1 MNNPVDHPLVRAHL
15 DAVTRGTATLPPERR
30 RELLADLREHIE
42 VSLTDVPLDDD
53 AVRSVLAQL
62 GTPRQI
68 ADAALA
74 EEGQT
79 PPAPE
84 TTRWT
89 NVTLALAVLALP
101 VSLVPVAGPVLG
113 FAAAV
118 VAAVRV
124 TRSRQWTRRE
134 KRQAAVLMVSPLLL
148 VPAIML
154 AFTLFSTGLTASALL
169 VACALGF
176 SPSPIAALRL
186 SRAAARVR
194 TADLPA

>member
-1 MNNPVDHPLVRAHL
+1 MNNPLEHPLVRAHL
-15 DAVTRGTATLPPERR
+15 DAVARGTATLPPERR

-42 VSLTDVPLDDD
+42 VSLTDAPLDED
-53 AVRSVLAQL
+53 AVRAVLAQL

-84 TTRWT
+84 TAGWT
-89 NVTLALAVLALP
+89 NLTLGLAVLALP

-113 FAAAV
+113 FVAAV

-134 KRQAAVLMVSPLLL
+134 KRQATLLLVSPLLL
-148 VPAIML
+148 TPAMAVAVSL
-154 AFTLFSTGLTASALL
+154 LSGGLTPGALL
-169 VACALGF
+169 AACALGF
-176 SPSPIAALRL
+176 CPSPIAALRL

-194 TADLPA
+194 TAGLPA

>member
-15 DAVTRGTATLPPERR
+15 DAVARGTATLPPERR

-79 PPAPE
+79 PPTPE
-84 TTRWT
+84 STRWT
-89 NVTLALAVLALP
+89 SVTLALAVLALP

-148 VPAIML
+148 VPAISM
-154 AFTLFSTGLTASALL
+154 AFALLPTGLTSTSLL
-169 VACALGF
+169 TACALGF
-176 SPSPIAALRL
+176 CPSPIAALRL

-194 TADLPA
+194 TAALPA